1 MWGEWKEPSTDGTT
15 ERSGWVLGSFCLSR
29 LPPCRLVPRLS
40 FIPAAGLGEG
50 SKWKTRDDKT
60 SGWVNDPRPPSHPI
74 SLGSFRSFSLRSL
87 PLLSPLDLGC
97 ECKVREV
104 TSEPGTNIRRAEVIG
119 AWKRW
124 VRPGTWDN
132 FPFSSLS
139 SRLFPSLHS
148 PAARSERKNDG
159 RERAG
164 MERGGKR
171 RGERRERDKRKRRE
185 WPYRSPTSRPSLGS
199 CLTSLTPWGERV
211 KWEKP
216 SGGRER
222 GLRDRQETNRLL
234 VIFPL
239 STSASLCFA
248 PSLTPHVLRLF
259 SFHSPSVATWGVWAE
274 GREAKHSRA
283 EVARGMGEWRLG
295 GAHPRQLLA
304 ALTVSRPRSR
314 HFPSFTHSSHPAAV
328 HLVPFTHSLRS
339 FPSVIGS
346 SLRFFAPPHYR
357 FRLIPYGLSPTAL
370 MSDRRYRE

>member
-1 MWGEWKEPSTDGTT
+1 MG
-15 ERSGWVLGSFCLSR
+15 
-29 LPPCRLVPRLS
+29 LVS
-40 FIPAAGLGEG
+40 NI
-50 SKWKTRDDKT
+50 
-60 SGWVNDPRPPSHPI
+60 VY
-74 SLGSFRSFSLRSL
+74 
-87 PLLSPLDLGC
+87 LSPILVTNKSYIG
-97 ECKVREV
+97 REV

-328 HLVPFTHSLRS
+328 RSSLKASSHGVNDGWRKRKETTHGESERETDERLDQDMRKDDEEPRAAREWGSRS
-339 FPSVIGS
+339 ISPVNRSSTSHFCHSCRSPLSYVRRVLATFIPSVRRMRGNRASGGRMGIWGEKPTRRKEECWASLGGS
-346 SLRFFAPPHYR
+346 SV
-357 FRLIPYGLSPTAL
+357 
-370 MSDRRYRE
+370 